1 MTVSTSNSRIEAM
14 KKTVKKNQKFNIIPQ
29 NVKGAASCTVL
40 YTDKSFFDVEITT
53 ADMKYY
59 KENGEVELFTVVDDG
74 MMYFKSKIET
84 VGDNIV
90 TIKMPEAHEVIQ
102 RREHTRVPFTNQV
115 KLKSG
120 EKVYTCDCS
129 DISAGGMK
137 LFCYE
142 DIEPKCDYEIK
153 FSLDGKIEISAFFHP
168 IRVKVEKKGKT
179 ILSGKFIALKNIDKI
194 AIVQYCFKKE
204 TENVNK

>member
-1 MTVSTSNSRIEAM
+1 M
-14 KKTVKKNQKFNIIPQ
+14 KKTVKKNQKFNIIPE
-29 NVKGAASCTVL
+29 NVKGAASCVVL
-40 YTDKSFFDVEITT
+40 YTDKSFFDVEINPG
-53 ADMKYY
+53 DMKYY
-59 KENGEVELFTVVDDG
+59 KENCNVELFTVVDDG
-74 MMYFKSKIET
+74 MMYFKSKVET

-90 TIKMPEAHEVIQ
+90 TVKMPESHEIIQ
-102 RREHTRVPFTNQV
+102 RREYTRVPLGSQV
-115 KLKSG
+115 KLRAAGK
-120 EKVYTCDCS
+120 EFVCDCS

-137 LFCYE
+137 LACYE
-142 DIEPKCDYEIK
+142 EMPSNYEYEVK

-179 ILSGKFIALKNIDKI
+179 VISGKFVALKNIDKI

>member
-1 MTVSTSNSRIEAM
+1 M
-14 KKTVKKNQKFNIIPQ
+14 KKTVKKNQRFNIIPA
-29 NVKGAASCTVL
+29 NVKGAASCVVL
-40 YTDKSFFDVEITT
+40 YTDKSFFDVEINLK
-53 ADMKYY
+53 DMKYY
-59 KENGEVELFTVVDDG
+59 KENSDVELFTVVDDG

-90 TIKMPEAHEVIQ
+90 TIKMPEAHEIIQ
-102 RREHTRVPFTNQV
+102 RREHTRVPFDSKV
-115 KLKSG
+115 KLKAG
-120 EKVYTCDCS
+120 DKEYICDCS

-137 LFCYE
+137 LACYDE
-142 DIEPKCDYEIK
+142 MAPNYDYEVK

-179 ILSGKFIALKNIDKI
+179 VLSGKFVALKNIDKI